1 MTLKQIEYFV
11 TVVNTGSM
19 SKAAL
24 KLHVSQ
30 PPLSMQIKELEE
42 ELGTTLLE
50 RTTRRIRVTDAG
62 RLFYRRAVSIL
73 DLTAAARNDIR
84 TMDEHI
90 SGRLVIGTISS
101 CHSIVLGPAIQKF
114 SRLYPDVNFELVEGH
129 TYLLLDKLNKREIAL
144 AFARSPFKDSGV
156 NKHFLFREPMAACGA
171 PDLFP
176 EGAPIKAQQLLGRP
190 LILYRRF
197 EEMITGYLSGFPG
210 DLHVRCLCDD
220 ARTAVMWA
228 AAGIGIAIVPRSI
241 TEMMAPGRLHVRDIT
256 DEPLCTSI
264 CIVTRQGQYLSPAAE
279 KFIEVYT

>member
-114 SRLYPDVNFELVEGH
+114 SRLYPDVN
-129 TYLLLDKLNKREIAL
+129 
-144 AFARSPFKDSGV
+144 
-156 NKHFLFREPMAACGA
+156 
-171 PDLFP
+171 
-176 EGAPIKAQQLLGRP
+176 
-190 LILYRRF
+190 
-197 EEMITGYLSGFPG
+197 
-210 DLHVRCLCDD
+210 
-220 ARTAVMWA
+220 
-228 AAGIGIAIVPRSI
+228 
-241 TEMMAPGRLHVRDIT
+241 
-256 DEPLCTSI
+256 
-264 CIVTRQGQYLSPAAE
+264 
-279 KFIEVYT
+279 